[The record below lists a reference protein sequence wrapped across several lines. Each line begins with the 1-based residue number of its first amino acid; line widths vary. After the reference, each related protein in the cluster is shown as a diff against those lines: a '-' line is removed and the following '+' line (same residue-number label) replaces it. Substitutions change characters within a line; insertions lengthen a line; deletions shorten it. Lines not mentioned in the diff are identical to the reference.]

1 MKGSQYEQCK
11 TLKPSPLDIDYMVYR
26 PLLWAVYMEIN
37 RRHLLVQS
45 EMHKPIKYDVSKLTN
60 SERVSQVS
68 EFKRICLLTSHF
80 LAKHVIHDISVI
92 TLLNICR
99 DIERK
104 ANN

>member
-11 TLKPSPLDIDYMVYR
+11 TLIPSPLDIDYRVYR

-37 RRHLLVQS
+37 RCHLLVQS